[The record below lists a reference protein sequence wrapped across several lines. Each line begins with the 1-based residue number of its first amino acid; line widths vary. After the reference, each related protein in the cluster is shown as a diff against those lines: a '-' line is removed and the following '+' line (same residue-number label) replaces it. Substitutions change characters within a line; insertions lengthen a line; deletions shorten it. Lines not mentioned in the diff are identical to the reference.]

1 MTSRDT
7 RILADFVA
15 LCAYPECPLCVLV
28 QRAEVRTVQVFCAE
42 GAGDEQRRA
51 DVRAARG
58 LCVHHGAILR
68 DARDALAAAVTA
80 LDVMTNLLRDL
91 DAIQR
96 APRWPKPRI
105 KTPEQCP
112 VCAEVA
118 RYNRAVCAGI
128 VAWAADETFQ
138 HALAHSHG
146 ICAPHLRTIAGGVVL
161 PAAFYDAQRTAWQR
175 VHADVAEYIRK
186 RDDRY
191 RHEPDAHEA
200 DAWRRAWKVI
210 AGTFAQPDS
219 PQ

>member
-1 MTSRDT
+1 
-7 RILADFVA
+7 
-15 LCAYPECPLCVLV
+15 
-28 QRAEVRTVQVFCAE
+28 
-42 GAGDEQRRA
+42 
-51 DVRAARG
+51 
-58 LCVHHGAILR
+58 
-68 DARDALAAAVTA
+68 LAAAVTA